1 MRKLLI
7 IVNVLITCF
16 FESSGQFIHYY
27 NYAPVE
33 VAFCI
38 AETRDSNY
46 VVAIGGGVNPDVG
59 VILNIDT
66 LGNVIWDDVD
76 QSPVASA
83 TFVIQNQNSDFT
95 LLEAQQVVQSP
106 NIVLRRYTSTGSLLW
121 SKDSLVSFRSSSG
134 SLVENSDS
142 SLMIVGEKIGPK
154 GTTILIKCNQFG
166 DTLYTKEYSDSLN
179 MQGYSIIHGID
190 SGYVIACVKYSG
202 SNGNLKSTVVF
213 KIDSV
218 GNELWR
224 KEFKQTRIASVNP
237 MNRINNSSYGICLSS
252 FDSITNLYT
261 PTFTK
266 FNLMGDTIETYYFSN
281 ATSGQAT
288 SFVYDSTMGYIISVN
303 SYTGDSIQL
312 IYLDTNGIQYCSKY
326 IFDLNIRL
334 SAYSMIMNHNGN
346 LVLCGSA
353 YNSIQFTYNSF
364 VAFVD
369 TVCSV
374 TTDLSSN
381 DLLDCSLSVFP
392 NPFTNEFN
400 ISTKCMQENF
410 EILIIRDI
418 IGNIIYQKSIEFNNN
433 NSILK
438 IGQDKFVSGLYI
450 VELKNSHQSI
460 FKKII
465 KQ

>member
-1 MRKLLI
+1 MKKILI
-7 IVNVLITCF
+7 IVIAFFTCIF
-16 FESSGQFIHYY
+16 DSSGQFIHYY
-27 NYAPVE
+27 NYAPVD
-33 VAFCI
+33 VAFGI
-38 AETRDSNY
+38 TETIDSSY
-46 VVAIGGGVNPDVG
+46 IVAIGGGTNPDVG
-59 VILNIDT
+59 VIVKIDST
-66 LGNVIWDDVD
+66 GSVIWDDID

-83 TFVIQNQNSDFT
+83 TCVIQNQNSDYT

-142 SLMIVGEKIGPK
+142 SMMIVGEKIGPK
-154 GTTILIKCNQFG
+154 GTTILIKCNQNG
-166 DTLYTKEYSDSLN
+166 DTLFTKEYSDSLN
-179 MQGYSIIHGID
+179 MQGYSIIKGID
-190 SGYVIACVKYSG
+190 SGYIIASVKYSG

-224 KEFKQTRIASVNP
+224 KEFNQTRITFVNT
-237 MNRINNSSYGICLSS
+237 MKRINNSSYGICLSS
-252 FDSITNLYT
+252 FDSITNQYT

-266 FNLMGDTIETYYFSN
+266 FDLVGDTIQTYYFSN

-288 SFVYDSTMGYIISVN
+288 SFVYDSTIGYVISVN

-326 IFDLNIRL
+326 IFDLNYRL
-334 SAYSMIMNHNGN
+334 TAYSMIMNHNGK

-353 YNSIQFTYNSF
+353 YNSIQFAYNSF
-364 VAFVD
+364 VTVLD
-369 TVCSV
+369 TSCNITSGIY
-374 TTDLSSN
+374 SN
-381 DLLDCSLSVFP
+381 DLVNYGISIFP
-392 NPFTNEFN
+392 NPFTNEINIESRSLQEYFN
-400 ISTKCMQENF
+400 L
-410 EILIIRDI
+410 LIIRDI
-418 IGNIIYQKSIEFNNN
+418 FGRIIYQKSIEFNNN

-438 IGQDKFVSGLYI
+438 IEQDKLVSGLYF

-460 FKKII
+460 FKKVI